1 MQETTGK
8 TTEDIDMEKGVWVNA
23 SPSKS
28 STTAFCLM
36 AKEKWD
42 ALHSFIA

>member
-23 SPSKS
+23 SPKS

-42 ALHSFIA
+42 SLHSFIA